1 MRKRVILSYTAAGVL
16 FGLLFPLTST
26 LWLLISGGYTLTLQN
41 ILLVQA
47 QNPLVWMIDTAP
59 IFLGFFAWIAG
70 VRQANMLDLNQELTA
85 QISDKERMANEL
97 ESLKNKLEHHV
108 DKQLVEL
115 KSAAQ
120 VAREAAAIHDLDQ
133 LLENTVNLISN
144 RFGFYHAGIFL
155 LDDQREYA
163 VLCAA
168 SSEGGKK
175 MLARQHKLPVG
186 KVGIVGYAA
195 GTGQPR
201 IALDVGSDATYFNNP
216 DLPQTRS
223 EAAIPLKSR
232 NNVIGILDVQ
242 SAQSNAFSDD
252 DVVILQTLADQL
264 ALAIDNA
271 RLFSESQNNIKE
283 LAAVNRRLVA
293 QAWQPRATSFGSA
306 YIYDSLK
313 GVKQVARKDLPD
325 LRQAGNSAL
334 VAPILFRGQA
344 LGKLVLQRGDGDP
357 AWTQAEIEFFNGMV
371 AQLGMVLENARM
383 FEDTQQQAEREKL
396 VGDITAKLW
405 ASSDIETIAR
415 TTVEEIGVSL
425 DLAQA
430 VLELEVP
437 NYQR

>member
-1 MRKRVILSYTAAGVL
+1 MRKRVILTYTTAGVL

-26 LWLLISGGYTLTLQN
+26 LWLLMAGDYALTLQN
-41 ILLVQA
+41 SLLVQA
-47 QNPLVWMIDTAP
+47 LNPLVWMIDTAP

-70 VRQANMLDLNQELTA
+70 VRQANVLDLNQELTA
-85 QISDKERMANEL
+85 QISDKERIADEL

-108 DKQLVEL
+108 EKQLVEL

-155 LDDQREYA
+155 LDDQRENA

-195 GTGQPR
+195 GTGQSR

-271 RLFSESQNNIKE
+271 RLFSETQKNIQE

-293 QAWQPRATSFGSA
+293 QAWQPRATSHESA

-313 GVKQVARKDLPD
+313 GVKQIARKNLPD
-325 LRQAGNSAL
+325 LDHADNSAL
-334 VAPILFRGQA
+334 VAPILFRGQT
-344 LGKLVLQRGDGDP
+344 LGKLALQRGDGEP

-396 VGDITAKLW
+396 VGDISAKLW
-405 ASSDIETIAR
+405 ASSDIETIVR
-415 TTVEEIGVSL
+415 TAVEEMGVSL
-425 DLAQA
+425 NLAQA